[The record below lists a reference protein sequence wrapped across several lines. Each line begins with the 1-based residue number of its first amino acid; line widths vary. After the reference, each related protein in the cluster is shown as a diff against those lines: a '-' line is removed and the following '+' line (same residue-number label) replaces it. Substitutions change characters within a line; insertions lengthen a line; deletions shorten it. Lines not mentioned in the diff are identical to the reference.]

1 MKLWIARFV
10 LDTGC
15 NYHQY
20 ELIICAPDYSDAMKK
35 VYEWDREYCHYEDT
49 IDFRT
54 LTIDE
59 VDMSKTH
66 ILKVFDRGVI

>member
-20 ELIICAPDYSDAMKK
+20 ELIISAPDYTDAMKK
-35 VYEWDREYCHYEDT
+35 VYEWDREYCQYEDN
-49 IDFRT
+49 IDFKT

-59 VDMSKTH
+59 IDISKTQ
-66 ILKVFDRGVI
+66 ILHTFDRGVM

>member
-15 NYHQY
+15 NHHQY
-20 ELIICAPDYSDAMKK
+20 ELIISAPDYSDAMKQ
-35 VYEWDREYCHYEDT
+35 VYIWDGLYCCFEDNV
-49 IDFRT
+49 DFST

-59 VDMSKTH
+59 IDISKTR
-66 ILKVFDRGVI
+66 ILHTFDRGVI

>member
-15 NYHQY
+15 RYEQY
-20 ELIICAPDYSDAMKK
+20 ELIITASDYSDAKK
-35 VYEWDREYCHYEDT
+35 QVEAWDRNYCEYEDN
-49 IDFRT
+49 IDYRT

-59 VDMSKTH
+59 IDLSTARVIVT
-66 ILKVFDRGVI
+66 FNRGAI